1 MSYTSDTLQCILNIR
16 QTQINVLVIQC
27 QTHLGKIFKCT
38 IFVGYGG
45 VINFEW
51 CRTIYVFDIYVF
63 ENTNYTFLKGH
74 WGKTQFNDTF
84 SV

>member
-1 MSYTSDTLQCILNIR
+1 MSYTSDTLQCILNIK

-45 VINFEW
+45 VINFER
-51 CRTIYVFDIYVF
+51 CRTICGLVD
-63 ENTNYTFLKGH
+63 EDAETMMG
-74 WGKTQFNDTF
+74 